1 MLSGAPAQAI
11 AMSDS
16 LGGARSEASAGA
28 PTHPPGSTEG
38 DGAHAAP
45 LVYLG
50 GIAGTLASAA
60 AMEGKDQE
68 SAVALPA
75 AFVAAVA
82 EVTAM
87 QEDPTLPMGGGG
99 CCERFC
105 LLGAAARDAN
115 ALRKVLADAR
125 KWNEK
130 IAAGG
135 RGGPVSMGSVE
146 GVAQRP
152 KGGVTMTSSAG
163 GASGLHGLRKSRALV
178 DMYGQRSAAMEEK
191 RREFWNKNG
200 RALLDA
206 PNHFCRQA
214 LLKTLA
220 ISDYQLR
227 SPAPRGG
234 AALIDE
240 LDCRRRRRRGT
251 RDERELLVLDKPLEC
266 CVSNC
271 WNSVPVDTKA
281 HWDAV
286 WTACEGRTT
295 SETAVLL
302 DLLWDSACGR
312 ATTLCNTYVVALVG
326 TSVGRINALR
336 GVLREHGGLVQ
347 DAPALQHGNIGK
359 EPANKTPADVVA
371 KLERALQLYTRQNP
385 SDNLLVC
392 TDPNYQGP
400 AGLLQAL
407 AEECPE
413 AADLATSTLKRV
425 IQAYLEKKGIRGIIK
440 EEADHNVCKVRE
452 RDM

>member
-1 MLSGAPAQAI
+1 
-11 AMSDS
+11 
-16 LGGARSEASAGA
+16 
-28 PTHPPGSTEG
+28 
-38 DGAHAAP
+38 
-45 LVYLG
+45 
-50 GIAGTLASAA
+50 
-60 AMEGKDQE
+60 MEGKDQE
-68 SAVALPA
+68 SAGAIPA

-87 QEDPTLPMGGGG
+87 QDDPTLPMGGGG

-105 LLGAAARDAN
+105 LLEAATRDKN
-115 ALRKVLADAR
+115 ALREAFGNACT
-125 KWNEK
+125 WNK
-130 IAAGG
+130 RIAAGG

-146 GVAQRP
+146 GIAQRP

-163 GASGLHGLRKSRALV
+163 GASGSHGLKKSRALV
-178 DMYGQRSAAMEEK
+178 DTYGQRSAAMEER
-191 RREFWNKNG
+191 RREFWKTVG
-200 RALLDA
+200 RVLLDA

-227 SPAPRGG
+227 SPAPGKG
-234 AALIDE
+234 VALIDE

-251 RDERELLVLDKPLEC
+251 RVERELLLLDEPFEC
-266 CVSNC
+266 CVSKC

-312 ATTLCNTYVVALVG
+312 ATTLCNAYVEALVG
-326 TSVGRINALR
+326 TSVGRINAIR

-347 DAPALQHGNIGK
+347 DAPALQHGNTGK
-359 EPANKTPADVVA
+359 EPANKTPAAVVA

-392 TDPNYQGP
+392 TDPKYQGP